1 MFGIL
6 ARLSSLL
13 LYQHDKRKTARMM
26 DTKVL
31 SRDDIDNE
39 TLEIIAEACQTSTRD
54 IEDIYNCV
62 HQQLDHVSHS
72 QPGRSEW
79 FQIVLSFDEGIEL
92 ERWCRALQRVVRA
105 NAVLRTRLVQC
116 RGLGVL
122 QVVIKEDHTTEH
134 LSGDVEEY
142 LRDDQARRMD
152 FGVPLLRS
160 AFIGRS
166 FVLTIHHAIMDYW
179 SLTTLVQQD
188 IVMAFLG
195 EAPPERPQFKEFVA
209 HCLAIDERAAKAFW
223 ASRFDS
229 RRLPVI
235 FPPVPPGHT
244 PYPSQAVEKEIVLT
258 HQLGPGSISSTHVP
272 TFAEAAWALTEAT
285 YADSDSISYGFV
297 LSGRSPTLGGLESTL
312 GPMHVEVPMQVNLNI
327 QQRKGMTVE
336 QLVKDRAASLRQ
348 LQAHPAL
355 QYGLTNIS
363 LVNEAAQVSSKFQ
376 TLFNIIPAL
385 PPKFSAA
392 SDVPAPI
399 RMDRVLWQART
410 LPALI
415 LRCKLES
422 INRDGATQGPGA
434 TRILLKTLYDP
445 AVLPERQLH
454 RILNQFEHTLRVL
467 AEVPPT
473 SRLDRLPLFN
483 KHDLGEVMRWNH
495 DGALRNGRFID
506 AALGALFPG
515 IPSGRCKVWLASLQ
529 NPNELAPIGSVGQ
542 LWLEG
547 PELSSASSPYLL
559 STLQQQVPPW
569 ALSSDSHHPQPTGL
583 FIRTGYLAKYIET
596 GSGEDNE
603 LCVVGRQENRV
614 KINNQTVQLE
624 EVEGLIM
631 HHDDVQDAAVFTK
644 IAAGRTQLVAMVVPR
659 CTVTSGDTDS
669 DSSSDTEA
677 IFAGEIKEMGG
688 QQLLLDSVRRHA
700 GEGFSSERHK
710 IPTVWHAIE
719 QFPYLE
725 EGSGISGLHTVDREA
740 LRRWLKLRR

>member
-1 MFGIL
+1 
-6 ARLSSLL
+6 
-13 LYQHDKRKTARMM
+13 MM

-31 SRDDIDNE
+31 SRDDLDNE
-39 TLEIIAEACQTSTRD
+39 TLETVAEACHISTRD
-54 IEDIYNCV
+54 IEDIYSCV

-79 FQIVLSFDEGIEL
+79 FQIVLSFDEGIDL
-92 ERWCRALQRVVRA
+92 EQWCRALQRVVKA
-105 NAVLRTRLVQC
+105 NTVLRTRLVQC
-116 RGLGVL
+116 PGLGVL

-195 EAPPERPQFKEFVA
+195 EAPPKRPQFKEFVA
-209 HCLAIDERAAKAFW
+209 HCLAIDEGAAKAFW

-229 RRLPVI
+229 RRLPVV

-244 PYPSQAVEKEIVLT
+244 PYPSQAVEKEIILT
-258 HQLGPGSISSTHVP
+258 HHAGPGSISPTHVP
-272 TFAEAAWALTEAT
+272 TFAEAAWALTAAT
-285 YADSDSISYGFV
+285 YADSDSITYGFV

-312 GPMHVEVPMQVNLNI
+312 GPMHVEAPMQVNLNI

-336 QLVKDRAASLRQ
+336 QLVKDRATSLRQ

-355 QYGLTNIS
+355 QYGLAKIS
-363 LVNEAAQVSSKFQ
+363 LVNEAAQVASKFQ

-385 PPKFSAA
+385 PPKFSTA
-392 SDVPAPI
+392 SDAPAPI

-422 INRDGATQGPGA
+422 INGDGGATSHGPGT
-434 TRILLKTLYDP
+434 TRISLKTLYDP
-445 AVLPERQLH
+445 DVLPERQLH
-454 RILNQFEHTLRVL
+454 RILNQFEHTLCVL
-467 AEVPPT
+467 AKAPLT
-473 SRLDRLPLFN
+473 TRLDRLPLFN
-483 KHDLGEVMRWNH
+483 KHDLGEVLRWNH
-495 DGALRNGRFID
+495 DAALR
-506 AALGALFPG
+506 ALFPG
-515 IPSGRCKVWLASLQ
+515 IPAGRCKVWLASLH

-569 ALSSDSHHPQPTGL
+569 ALSSDESGL

-596 GSGEDNE
+596 GSGEDSE
-603 LCVVGRQENRV
+603 LCIMGREENRV

-624 EVEGLIM
+624 EVESVIM

-644 IAAGRTQLVAMVVPR
+644 IVAGRTQLVAMVVPR
-659 CTVTSGDTDS
+659 DTSGDTDS
-669 DSSSDTEA
+669 ESSSSDTETILA
-677 IFAGEIKEMGG
+677 REVKEMGG
-688 QQLLLDSVRRHA
+688 QQLFLDSVRRHA
-700 GEGFSSERHK
+700 EKSFSSVEGHK

-719 QFPYLE
+719 QFPYLQA
-725 EGSGISGLHTVDREA
+725 GGGSGLHTVDRDA